1 VTFMKTPEAKPKKIS
16 VTMKEKKE
24 AFVHSLP
31 VSLRLLMERAGFCY
45 NSSSLAGW

>member
-1 VTFMKTPEAKPKKIS
+1 MKTPEAKPKKIS

-24 AFVHSLP
+24 AFAHSLL

-45 NSSSLAGW
+45 NSSSLAT